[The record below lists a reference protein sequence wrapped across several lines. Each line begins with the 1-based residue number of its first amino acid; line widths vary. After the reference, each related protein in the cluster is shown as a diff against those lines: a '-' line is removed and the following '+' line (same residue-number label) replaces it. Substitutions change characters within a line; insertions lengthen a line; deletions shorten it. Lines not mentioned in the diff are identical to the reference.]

1 MPTCDM
7 NLRRIVLVGFLSIGA
22 VGAFAQL
29 AEPSQDKGTLDDLAL
44 FIAGMPQVRADSP
57 FNSLEETSAWIAHQ
71 KSMESNWEKLR
82 NRRIEKMEVWYDRKF
97 KHLYDSTL
105 TMLYPFSGPDFVNA
119 HTLYPKANRYVFFG
133 LEDIDDLPDIKNMSP
148 NEQADVLSSIDFTLR
163 DIYSKGYFI
172 TMHML
177 TDMNLKR
184 VEGVIPVFM
193 VFMTRSGHEFINM
206 EKFTVN
212 EDGQLALVD
221 DFKDVSIKGL
231 RIQFRDRKSG
241 DIQELLYFDLNVNDS
256 HLAKNPGFPAFLRTI
271 GRTNTFIKAASY
283 LMCCY
288 DFSVTRSIVL
298 EVSETIFQDDTGI
311 SLKYFDESIW
321 ALQLYGEYTWP
332 IKDFDPYTHQPDLMK
347 RYQETEA
354 ALIKHLPFPMGY
366 HYWGDQKQNHIIA
379 TRKY

>member
-1 MPTCDM
+1 M

-57 FNSLEETSAWIAHQ
+57 FNSLEKTSAWIAHQ

-212 EDGQLALVD
+212 EDGQLALVG
-221 DFKDVSIKGL
+221 DFKDVFFKGL
-231 RIQFRDRKSG
+231 
-241 DIQELLYFDLNVNDS
+241 
-256 HLAKNPGFPAFLRTI
+256 
-271 GRTNTFIKAASY
+271 
-283 LMCCY
+283 
-288 DFSVTRSIVL
+288 
-298 EVSETIFQDDTGI
+298 
-311 SLKYFDESIW
+311 
-321 ALQLYGEYTWP
+321 
-332 IKDFDPYTHQPDLMK
+332 
-347 RYQETEA
+347 
-354 ALIKHLPFPMGY
+354 
-366 HYWGDQKQNHIIA
+366 
-379 TRKY
+379 